1 MTPLDWVRS
10 FGEHSGGEQRMPA
23 KGFSPDYRHILAAA
37 RNQRPSRLPIYEHNI
52 AVSKME
58 EITGR
63 KFAGLYGGGSGDK
76 VQYFT
81 HYSNFFRDM
90 GYDTVTFEACIT
102 EVVQRGECLSG
113 HVPGIIRNR
122 ADFEAFDF
130 TAVEDEFWKAFYGD
144 FRALRECMPVGM
156 KGIGGIGNGVFEIV
170 QDFTGYPALCL
181 LRVDDPPLYADLFRA
196 VGDLMHSIWRR
207 FLAEFGDLF
216 AVCRFGDDL
225 GFKSSTLLVPQD
237 IRELVIPQYR
247 RIVDLVHAA
256 GRPFL
261 LHCCGNIFDVMEHI
275 ISGARIDAK
284 HSNEDQI
291 APFPVWVERYGRRIG
306 LFGGVDMNA
315 LCTLPES
322 EIRRYTLDVIVK
334 SSAQE
339 GLAVGSGNSIPDYV
353 PAAGYLAM
361 VNAVRAYRGDFRTS

>member
-1 MTPLDWVRS
+1 MQT
-10 FGEHSGGEQRMPA
+10 
-23 KGFSPDYRHILAAA
+23 GFSPDFHHILFAA

-58 EITGR
+58 EVTGR
-63 KFAGLYGGGSGDK
+63 KFAAMHGGGYRDK
-76 VQYFT
+76 VEYFT
-81 HYSNFFRDM
+81 RYSAFFRDT
-90 GYDTVTFEACIT
+90 GYDTVTFEACVT

-113 HVPGIIRNR
+113 HVPGIILNR
-122 ADFEAFDF
+122 ADFSAFDF
-130 TAVEDEFWKAFYGD
+130 AGVEHEFWKTFYDD
-144 FRALRECMPVGM
+144 FRALRESMPAGM

-170 QDFTGYPALCL
+170 QDLTGFAALCM

-196 VGDLMHSIWRR
+196 VGDLMYSIWRR

-225 GFKSSTLLVPQD
+225 GFKSSTLLVPED

-256 GRPFL
+256 GTPFL
-261 LHCCGNIFDVMEHI
+261 LHCCGNIFTIMENI
-275 ISGARIDAK
+275 ITGACIDAK

-291 APFPVWVERYGRRIG
+291 APFPVWVERYGKMIG

-315 LCTLPES
+315 LCTLPEA
-322 EIRRYTLDVIVK
+322 EIKRYTLDVILK
-334 SSAQE
+334 SSAQA

-353 PAAGYLAM
+353 PAPGYLAM
-361 VNAVRAYRGDFRTS
+361 VNAVREYRGDFKGT

>member
-1 MTPLDWVRS
+1 
-10 FGEHSGGEQRMPA
+10 MPRP
-23 KGFSPDYRHILAAA
+23 GFSPDFHHVLAAA
-37 RNQRPSRLPIYEHNI
+37 RNQRPARLPIYEHNI

-63 KFAGLYGGGSGDK
+63 EFAALQGGAYRDK
-76 VQYFT
+76 VEYFT
-81 HYSNFFRDM
+81 RYCDFFRDT

-102 EVVQRGECLSG
+102 EVVQRGEALSG
-113 HVPGIIRNR
+113 HVPGIIRDR
-122 ADFEAFDF
+122 ADFDAFDF
-130 TAVEDEFWKAFYGD
+130 STVERAFWKLFLDD
-144 FRALRECMPVGM
+144 FRALREVMPSGM

-170 QDFTGYPALCL
+170 QDFTGYAALCM
-181 LRVDDPPLYADLFRA
+181 LRVDDPPLYADLFQA
-196 VGDLMHSIWRR
+196 VGDLMVSIWRR

-237 IRELVIPQYR
+237 IRALVIPQYR
-247 RIVDLVHAA
+247 RVVDLVHAA
-256 GRPFL
+256 GAPFL
-261 LHCCGNIFDVMEHI
+261 LHCCGNIFDVMEDI
-275 ISGARIDAK
+275 IGGARIDAK

-291 APFPVWVERYGRRIG
+291 APFPVWVERYGKGIG

-322 EIRRYTLDVIVK
+322 EIRRYTLEVLHACA
-334 SSAQE
+334 AQE

-361 VNAVRAYRGDFRTS
+361 VNAVREYRGDFRISA

>member
-1 MTPLDWVRS
+1 MR
-10 FGEHSGGEQRMPA
+10 RA
-23 KGFSPDYRHILAAA
+23 FSPDFHHILSAAH
-37 RNQRPSRLPIYEHNI
+37 NQRPARLPIYEHNI

-58 EITGR
+58 EIAGR
-63 KFAGLYGGGSGDK
+63 KFAALHGGGYRDK
-76 VQYFT
+76 VEYFA
-81 HYSNFFRDM
+81 HYGAFFRDT

-122 ADFEAFDF
+122 ADFNAFDF
-130 TAVEDEFWKAFYGD
+130 AAVEREFWKVFDDD
-144 FRALRECMPVGM
+144 FRALRESMPAGM

-170 QDFTGYPALCL
+170 QDFTGYAALCM

-196 VGDLMHSIWRR
+196 VGDLMVSIWRR
-207 FLAEFGDLF
+207 FCAEFGDLF

-225 GFKSSTLLVPQD
+225 GFKSSTLLVPED
-237 IRELVIPQYR
+237 IRSFVIPEYR

-261 LHCCGNIFDVMEHI
+261 LHCCGNIFNVMDDI
-275 ISGARIDAK
+275 ITGARIDAK

-291 APFPVWVERYGRRIG
+291 APFPVWVERYGKGIG

-315 LCTLPES
+315 LCTLPEAA
-322 EIRRYTLDVIVK
+322 IKRYTFDVIAR
-334 SSAQE
+334 SATQA

-361 VNAVRAYRGDFRTS
+361 VNAVREYRGDFT